1 MDLYLISRDRR
12 RPAPLGMAVLSIIGI
27 IIWAFTAQGR
37 AAAYSAEGPTETA
50 AKPNS
55 IQAHAIEDNDLD
67 DDFNANGGGGGDSD
81 SSGGDDSSG
90 GGASAGGD
98 QDSSGGDDSS
108 GDGDSV
114 GEDSGD
120 HDSSGGDDSSGD
132 GDSVG
137 EDTTSDGGTPPA
149 GNNPPPAANNPPPAQ
164 GTLGSSSGPPVV
176 MLPDTAMATADGAG
190 TLVAGLAA
198 LALAGA
204 VAVRRIARFSKDG

>member
-1 MDLYLISRDRR
+1 MDLYLISRNRR
-12 RPAPLGMAVLSIIGI
+12 RPAPLGMAVLAVIGM

-37 AAAYSAEGPTETA
+37 AAAFSAEGPTETA

-55 IQAHAIEDNDLD
+55 VQVHAIEDNDLD
-67 DDFNANGGGGGDSD
+67 DDFDANGGGDSD

-90 GGASAGGD
+90 EGV
-98 QDSSGGDDSS
+98 
-108 GDGDSV
+108 SV
-114 GEDSGD
+114 GGDSGD

-137 EDTTSDGGTPPA
+137 DDTTQDGGSPPTGNNPPPA

-176 MLPDTAMATADGAG
+176 MLPDTAMTTADGAG

>member
-114 GEDSGD
+114 GED
-120 HDSSGGDDSSGD
+120 
-132 GDSVG
+132 
-137 EDTTSDGGTPPA
+137 TTSDGGTPPA